1 MDKIKVLCSRDKLNN
16 VQKFMDSTNIYIT
29 EYDDT
34 LVRKL
39 IIKVVTMSES
49 KMNICFQN
57 GTVVK
62 EVIVL
67 Q

>member
-16 VQKFMDSTNIYIT
+16 VQKFMESTNIYIT